1 MDLIA
6 SRSSL
11 SSMIETEIS
20 QSVNKYYVD
29 IVTVSLKDI
38 TFNEALN
45 QRLNKDD
52 R

>member
-38 TFNEALN
+38 L
-45 QRLNKDD
+45 LMKPLISG
-52 R
+52 